1 MNVSEDDV
9 LGVLKQIE
17 TGGVTLVPDYDP
29 QERIKGDVL
38 YRASNGW
45 TIEVSNWSGEF
56 AGIVEIGLPDGSILD
71 MDHLDRCMPGV
82 AEYFPGKDVAWRA
95 YRMKALETGFIYL
108 SDDNLGRFAD
118 AKEGTVVSNPST
130 EPPWIIVDDSLRDVT
145 VARWPGRLWL
155 AQVLDRL
162 EPQDHRGNYTRCVS
176 VKIVREMPTHNLFGP
191 CGEQVEQALRFAGG
205 LDRVGAER
213 LASHRHPDA
222 AELTSQGWH
231 RWQALVTAKDNR
243 PDRDMRG
250 VVTAANNLKSPV
262 GHGLSL
268 AHSAVSDAAE
278 RIDGDAAFEED
289 EDERWLIGPWAAA
302 GSAMLETVW
311 GLGAPELFDVPER
324 EKLLWAWQNRPGHD
338 EV

>member
-1 MNVSEDDV
+1 MMPTEDEVMAV
-9 LGVLKQIE
+9 LRQIE
-17 TGGVTLVPDYDP
+17 TGDVTLVLEQDP
-29 QERIKGDVL
+29 QEQIKGDIL

-71 MDHLDRCMPGV
+71 MDHFDRHMPGV
-82 AEYFPGKDVAWRA
+82 AEYFPDEDVAWRA
-95 YRMKALETGFIYL
+95 YRMKAVETGFIYL
-108 SDDNLGRFAD
+108 SEGKLGRFAD
-118 AKEGTVVSNPST
+118 AEEGTTESNPSS
-130 EPPWIIVDDSLRDVT
+130 EPPWIIVDHSLRDVT

-155 AQVLDRL
+155 AQVLERL
-162 EPQDHRGNYTRCVS
+162 EPQGHRGNYTRCTS
-176 VKIVREMPTHNLFGP
+176 VKIVREMPTHYLFGP
-191 CGEQVEQALRFAGG
+191 YGEQVEQVLRFAGG
-205 LDRVGAER
+205 LDRGGAER

-222 AELTSQGWH
+222 AELTAQGWH
-231 RWQALVTAKDNR
+231 RWQALVTGTENT

-250 VVTAANNLKSPV
+250 VVRAANNLKSPV

-268 AHSAVSDAAE
+268 AHGAVWDAAE
-278 RIDGDAAFEED
+278 RIDGAAAFEED
-289 EDERWLIGPWAAA
+289 EDERRLIGPWAAA

-324 EKLLWAWQNRPGHD
+324 EKLLRAWQKRPGHD

>member
-17 TGGVTLVPDYDP
+17 AGDITLAPDYDP
-29 QERIKGDVL
+29 QERIKGDIL

-45 TIEVSNWSGEF
+45 AIEVSNWSGEF
-56 AGIVEIGLPDGSILD
+56 AGIAEIGLPDGSILD
-71 MDHLDRCMPGV
+71 MEHLDQHMPGV
-82 AEYFPGKDVAWRA
+82 AEYFPDEDVAWRA

-108 SDDNLGRFAD
+108 SEDKLGQFAD
-118 AKEGTVVSNPST
+118 AEKGAVMSNPSS
-130 EPPWIIVDDSLRDVT
+130 EPPWIIVDHCLRDVT

-191 CGEQVEQALRFAGG
+191 YGEQVEQILRFAGG
-205 LDRVGAER
+205 LDREGAER

-222 AELTSQGWH
+222 VELTSQGWH
-231 RWQALVTAKDNR
+231 RWQALVTGKDST

-250 VVTAANNLKSPV
+250 VVRAANNQKSPV

-268 AHSAVSDAAE
+268 AHRAVSDAAE

-289 EDERWLIGPWAAA
+289 EAERWLIEPWAAA

-311 GLGAPELFDVPER
+311 GLGAPKLFDVPER
-324 EKLLWAWQNRPGHD
+324 EKLLRAWQNRPGHD